1 MPKKYDIICLNEV
14 DSTNKY
20 VKIHID
26 ELDNLSVVSASTQT
40 EGRGQGDHKW
50 HSTPGENLLFSILL
64 KNPDVLP
71 ADQGCISDAV
81 AKSVVQLL
89 EKHGIEAWIKPP
101 NDIWVGDKKICGILI
116 EHSLRAGRILW
127 TIIGY
132 EAVKIP
138 LIGMG
143 GISTAR
149 DVLEMMMA
157 GATAVEVGAANLVNP
172 FASRDIVLDLPRVME
187 KYKIEKLTDII
198 GIA

>member
-20 VKIHID
+20 VKMHID
-26 ELDNLSVVSASTQT
+26 ELDNLSVVSALTQT

-50 HSTPGENLLFSILL
+50 HSNPGENLLFSILL

-127 TIIGY
+127 TIIG
-132 EAVKIP
+132 
-138 LIGMG
+138 IG
-143 GISTAR
+143 
-149 DVLEMMMA
+149 L
-157 GATAVEVGAANLVNP
+157 NVNQTSFP
-172 FASRDIVLDLPRVME
+172 ADLPNPTSMAILKESGNLDDILSEFME
-187 KYKIEKLTDII
+187 IFTQTSLLR
-198 GIA
+198 